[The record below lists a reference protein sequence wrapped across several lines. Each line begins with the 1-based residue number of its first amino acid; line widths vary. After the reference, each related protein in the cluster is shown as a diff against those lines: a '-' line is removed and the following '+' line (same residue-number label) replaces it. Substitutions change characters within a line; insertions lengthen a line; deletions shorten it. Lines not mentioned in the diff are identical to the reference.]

1 MKASLIVTGLLFGGV
16 LLAEADFGQL
26 CSDGAKA
33 AKEKDFVTAEAK
45 YAEAM
50 KAAADSQQK
59 CKAVLGK
66 FQALR
71 SQKKHKD
78 AEKFALEAVEDEM
91 LKPQEARQI
100 LNTLAGSMLWWN
112 KREDYALNLL
122 QQAENCECPKNSNVY
137 FTTYY
142 YMALLYGKKKQ
153 PQTAIEVM
161 EKVLQQNSGMHPA
174 NQFNAYMVIGRSYE
188 QLNDSGKALE
198 SYKSALENGK
208 KVKYKFNYSAAE
220 KAVERLS
227 K

>member
-1 MKASLIVTGLLFGGV
+1 MN
-16 LLAEADFGQL
+16 
-26 CSDGAKA
+26 SDGAKA

-66 FQALR
+66 FQALLSR
-71 SQKKHKD
+71 KKYKD

-100 LNTLAGSMLWWN
+100 LNTLAGSMLCWN

-122 QQAENCECPKNSNVY
+122 RQAENCECPKNSNAY

-142 YMALLYGKKKQ
+142 YMAILYGKKKQ

-161 EKVLQQNSGMHPA
+161 EKVLQVSGMHPA
-174 NQFNAYMVIGRSYE
+174 NLFNAHMVMGKSYE
-188 QLNDSGKALE
+188 QLNEPGKALE
-198 SYKSALENGK
+198 HYKSALENGK

-220 KAVERLS
+220 KAIERLS

>member
-1 MKASLIVTGLLFGGV
+1 MKTSLIVTGLLFGGV

-26 CSDGAKA
+26 CQDGAKA

-45 YAEAM
+45 FSEAM

-66 FQALR
+66 FQAMWSR
-71 SQKKHKD
+71 KNYMD
-78 AEKFALEAVEDEM
+78 AEKFALNAVEDEM
-91 LKPQEARQI
+91 LKPQESRQI
-100 LNTLAGSMLWWN
+100 LNALAGSMLWWN

-122 QQAENCECPKNSNVY
+122 RQAENCECPKNNSVY

-142 YMALLYGKKKQ
+142 YMAILYGKKKQ

-161 EKVLQQNSGMHPA
+161 EKVLQIRGVHPA
-174 NQFNAYMVIGRSYE
+174 NLFNAYMVIGKSYE
-188 QLNDSGKALE
+188 QLNDPEKALE
-198 SYKSALENGK
+198 NYKSALENGK

>member
-1 MKASLIVTGLLFGGV
+1 MKTSLIVAWLLFGGV
-16 LLAEADFGQL
+16 LLAEADFIQL
-26 CSDGAKA
+26 CQDGAKA

-45 YAEAM
+45 YGEAM

-71 SQKKHKD
+71 SRKQYKE
-78 AEKFALEAVEDEM
+78 AEKFALDAVEDEM

-100 LNTLAGSMLWWN
+100 LNVLAGSMLWWN

-122 QQAENCECPKNSNVY
+122 RQAENCECPKNSSAY
-137 FTTYY
+137 YTTYY
-142 YMALLYGKKKQ
+142 YMAILYGKKKQ

-161 EKVLQQNSGMHPA
+161 EKVLQIRGLHPA
-174 NQFNAYMVIGRSYE
+174 HLFNAYMMIGKSYE
-188 QLNDSGKALE
+188 QLDKPDKALDN
-198 SYKSALENGK
+198 YKAALENGK

-220 KAVERLS
+220 KAVERLN

>member
-1 MKASLIVTGLLFGGV
+1 MKPTLIVAGLIYGGI
-16 LLAEADFGQL
+16 LLAETDFGQL
-26 CSDGAKA
+26 CQDAAKA
-33 AKEKDFVTAEAK
+33 AKEKDFVTAEVK
-45 YAEAM
+45 YGEAM

-59 CKAVLGK
+59 CKAILGK

-71 SQKKHKD
+71 SRKKYKD
-78 AEKFALEAVEDEM
+78 AEKFALDAVEDEM

-100 LNTLAGSMLWWN
+100 LNTLAGTMLWWN

-142 YMALLYGKKKQ
+142 YMAILYGKKKQ

-161 EKVLQQNSGMHPA
+161 EKVLQIRGLHPA
-174 NQFNAYMVIGRSYE
+174 HLFNAYMMTGKFYE
-188 QLNDSGKALE
+188 QLNQPEKALE
-198 SYKSALENGK
+198 NYKAALENGK
-208 KVKYKFNYSAAE
+208 KVKYKFDYSAAE
-220 KAVERLS
+220 KAVERLR